1 MEGHIVTLVKN
12 IHSYCRKVTQV
23 DVILFTPI
31 SIISPNGGY
40 VGVGLVETY
49 AIFILYRT
57 IVIHHHASMHSTYP
71 SSPSF

>member
-1 MEGHIVTLVKN
+1 MTLAKN

-40 VGVGLVETY
+40 VGEGGLIETY
-49 AIFILYRT
+49 AILILYEGHT
-57 IVIHHHASMHSTYP
+57 VPIP
-71 SSPSF
+71 KNN